1 MRPHHRYKTL
11 QIRELAVFAM
21 LGAIM
26 FVSKVIM
33 EGIPNVHLL
42 GTFVVAF
49 TLMYRVK
56 ALFPIYA
63 YVFVNGIWEGFSP
76 FGWLPEIYLWLILWG
91 AVMLL
96 PKNMPKRIAP
106 IVYMI
111 VSGLHGLLFGTFY
124 APVYALFAKLSWDRV
139 WLWIL
144 AGLPFD
150 IAHAIGNFV
159 LGILIIPIAT
169 LLQRLDKKL

>member
-1 MRPHHRYKTL
+1 MKIR
-11 QIRELAVFAM
+11 IREIAVFGM
-21 LGAIM
+21 LGAVM
-26 FVSKVIM
+26 FVSKIIM

-49 TLMYRVK
+49 TLTYRAK

-63 YVFVNGIWEGFSP
+63 YVFVNGLWEGFSP

-96 PKNMPKRIAP
+96 PKNMPAKIAP
-106 IVYMI
+106 VVYMT
-111 VSGLHGLLFGTFY
+111 VSALHGLLFGVFY
-124 APVYALFAKLSWDRV
+124 APVYALFTNMGWDRV
-139 WLWIL
+139 WLWVL

-150 IAHAIGNFV
+150 VIHAIGNFA
-159 LGILIIPIAT
+159 LGALILPIVM
-169 LLQRLDKKL
+169 LLRKLDKKM